1 MTGWQVVRRRLRGA
15 PRQWAW
21 PAVLI
26 ALTIAGALVW
36 LGTRQG
42 VGASADSAVYVSGA
56 RNIADGDGFLS
67 FSLQPITTFPPGFST
82 TLAAGERLGIDAAEG
97 ARALDVVAFGALVLL
112 TFVLARRHVRS
123 AWLCVWAAAAVAFSP
138 ALLGVYTYAWSEPVF
153 NVLVLATLLIVE
165 PLMARRGRDPALLFL
180 AAVVA
185 GVAFSYRY
193 AGITVL
199 ALPAM
204 VILASAWRNGFR
216 ALLGRALAYIG
227 LALIV
232 PALVVARNLSE
243 GAGALGNRQ
252 PSDETLGEVAQD
264 TIHTFGEWALRSEF
278 PRLGYVALA
287 SAGVVMTIGLGIAA
301 RQGIRGR
308 RTEGAP
314 ILPLVTFVIAY
325 LVYITVSELTTS
337 IDRIGSRLLS
347 PIFAPSV
354 VIGAIAL
361 QEVLGANRSD
371 RHRLLR
377 WVTAGLSA
385 TLVLWLAASLR
396 SSVATAR
403 KSAAMGQGY
412 TSTSWR
418 TSELATVVRRLPL
431 RSLVFS
437 NADDG
442 LYYVSRHQPVF
453 SSRALRARPAP
464 LSRAYLAWYARAS
477 DGGATPTELRGL
489 GFALCEVA
497 TTKDGTL
504 YRLTI
509 DRRNPGMDTLPP
521 CPTTP

>member
-1 MTGWQVVRRRLRGA
+1 MTGWHVVRRRLRGA

-21 PAVLI
+21 PTVLI

-82 TLAAGERLGIDAAEG
+82 TPAAGERLGIDAAEG
-97 ARALDVVAFGALVLL
+97 ARALDVVAFAALVLL

-165 PLMARRGRDPALLFL
+165 PLMARRGRDLALLFL

-287 SAGVVMTIGLGIAA
+287 SAGVIMTIGLGIAA

-308 RTEGAP
+308 STEGAP
-314 ILPLVTFVIAY
+314 LLPLVTFVIAY

-377 WVTAGLSA
+377 WATAGLSA
-385 TLVLWLAASLR
+385 TLVLWLGASLR

-418 TSELATVVRRLPL
+418 TSELATV
-431 RSLVFS
+431 
-437 NADDG
+437 
-442 LYYVSRHQPVF
+442 
-453 SSRALRARPAP
+453 
-464 LSRAYLAWYARAS
+464 
-477 DGGATPTELRGL
+477 
-489 GFALCEVA
+489 
-497 TTKDGTL
+497 
-504 YRLTI
+504 
-509 DRRNPGMDTLPP
+509 
-521 CPTTP
+521 